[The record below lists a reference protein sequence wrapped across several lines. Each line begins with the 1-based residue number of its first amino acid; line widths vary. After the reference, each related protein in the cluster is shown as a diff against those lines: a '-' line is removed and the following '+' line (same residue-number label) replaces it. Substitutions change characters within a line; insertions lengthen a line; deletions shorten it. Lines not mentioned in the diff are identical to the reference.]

1 MLWQERKALP
11 DSHIR
16 RAKGHDVGMSS
27 RRDDGAGHPG
37 ACLLTVGLLLLAGC
51 RDVAATND
59 PGLFFPTRNVEQGG
73 AVMGALYTGPLV
85 VRDECVLIGQPGD
98 YSLPVWW
105 KGFTA
110 EPDESGRV
118 VVRDSEGAIV
128 AIEGERFEMGGGYTA
143 EFYPGEESRDVQVRS
158 VEEWLGYPIPA
169 RCLGPQ
175 VYGVWIVGDTDP
187 LATSS
192 SSVPS

>member
-1 MLWQERKALP
+1 MVT
-11 DSHIR
+11 S
-16 RAKGHDVGMSS
+16 RAKGHDVGMRS
-27 RRDDGAGHPG
+27 RRDDGVGRPF
-37 ACLLTVGLLLLAGC
+37 ACLLTVAFLLLAGC
-51 RDVAATND
+51 RDVAATSD
-59 PGLFFPTRNVEQGG
+59 PGLFFPTTKSEQGG
-73 AVMGALYTGPLV
+73 AVMDALYAGPLV
-85 VRDECVLIGQPGD
+85 VRDECLLIGRPAD

-110 EPDESGRV
+110 ERDESGRV
-118 VVRDSEGAIV
+118 VVRDGEGAIV

-143 EFYPGEESRDVQVRS
+143 EFYPGEELRDVQVRS
-158 VEEWLGYPIPA
+158 VEEWLGYPIPD

-192 SSVPS
+192 SSAPS